1 MRPGSRV
8 RPATSITCASAGQP
22 SPRRGP
28 AAMMRSP
35 SMTTAA
41 SGTGA
46 APVPS
51 MSVAPVRTSVMA
63 LTLVELHATH
73 PALELEVALP
83 RHRRLGAGQ
92 HLAPH
97 AAAVGEE
104 IDHHGGERLG
114 IGDVD
119 EVRVGDLEVGAVRG
133 ARRAADIGM
142 DN

>member
-8 RPATSITCASAGQP
+8 RPATSITWASAGQA

-63 LTLVELHATH
+63 LTLVELFAAH
-73 PALELEVALP
+73 PALELEIALP
-83 RHRRLGAGQ
+83 CHRRPGAGQ
-92 HLAPH
+92 HLAAH
-97 AAAVGEE
+97 AAAFGEE
-104 IDHHGGERLG
+104 VHHHGGERLR
-114 IGDVD
+114 IGDV
-119 EVRVGDLEVGAVRG
+119 
-133 ARRAADIGM
+133 
-142 DN
+142 

>member
-8 RPATSITCASAGQP
+8 RPATSMTCASAGQA

-63 LTLVELHATH
+63 LTLVEPFAAH
-73 PALELEVALP
+73 PALELEIARP
-83 RHRRLGAGQ
+83 FHRRPGAGQ
-92 HLAPH
+92 HLAAH
-97 AAAVGEE
+97 AAALGEE
-104 IDHHGGERLG
+104 VHHHGGERLR

-119 EVRVGDLEVGAVRG
+119 
-133 ARRAADIGM
+133 
-142 DN
+142 